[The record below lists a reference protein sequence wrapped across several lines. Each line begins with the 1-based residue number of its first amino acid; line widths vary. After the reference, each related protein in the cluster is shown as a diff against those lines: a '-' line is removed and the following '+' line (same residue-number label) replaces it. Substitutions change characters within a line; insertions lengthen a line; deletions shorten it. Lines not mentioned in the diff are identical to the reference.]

1 MQERLDLNKLLHLL
15 MHETMPMFCLTIAV
29 ADKKVWEAHLCFLLA
44 GEQFGFPSLEKTKM
58 GMIGID
64 HKTTPITGRY
74 LPLEN
79 LQMME
84 VLCELKNAITY
95 NVFDVKCK
103 ILH

>member
-1 MQERLDLNKLLHLL
+1 ML
-15 MHETMPMFCLTIAV
+15 MFCLTIAV

-84 VLCELKNAITY
+84 VLCELKNAIMY

>member
-1 MQERLDLNKLLHLL
+1 
-15 MHETMPMFCLTIAV
+15 MFCLTIAV
-29 ADKKVWEAHLCFLLA
+29 GDKKVWEAHLCFLLA

-95 NVFDVKCK
+95 NVFDVKYK
-103 ILH
+103 ILHLLRDPVPFQTWSVTRERNSR